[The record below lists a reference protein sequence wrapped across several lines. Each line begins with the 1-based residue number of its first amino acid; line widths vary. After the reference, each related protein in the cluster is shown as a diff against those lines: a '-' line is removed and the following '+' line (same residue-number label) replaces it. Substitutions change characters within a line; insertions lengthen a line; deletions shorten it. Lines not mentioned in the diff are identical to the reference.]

1 MISPTNT
8 WDMYIKLARH
18 ENVPAYFA
26 DKMDALTDGN
36 PANDHKNFGGAKFF
50 LAKASYV
57 PMKGLIVEADYGFNA
72 KDMGGKKMDNM
83 FMLKATAYIK

>member
-1 MISPTNT
+1 MI
-8 WDMYIKLARH
+8 
-18 ENVPAYFA
+18 
-26 DKMDALTDGN
+26 
-36 PANDHKNFGGAKFF
+36 

>member
-1 MISPTNT
+1 M
-8 WDMYIKLARH
+8 K
-18 ENVPAYFA
+18 NVPAYFA

-57 PMKGLIVEADYGFNA
+57 AHERPYRGSGLR
-72 KDMGGKKMDNM
+72 
-83 FMLKATAYIK
+83 L